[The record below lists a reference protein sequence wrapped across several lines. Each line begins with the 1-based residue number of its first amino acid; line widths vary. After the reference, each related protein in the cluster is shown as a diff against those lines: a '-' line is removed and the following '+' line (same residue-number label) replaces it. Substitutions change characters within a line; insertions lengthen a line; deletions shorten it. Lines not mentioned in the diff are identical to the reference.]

1 MYDNFASSDVR
12 TFIAIFLRMIIKTIY
27 ATYDC
32 WELAIFG
39 CVYGV
44 GAGEMW
50 GVVDD
55 DDEDDDGMW
64 RTTTRMQRSRHR
76 VEHWPARKHVCV
88 CAGSE
93 RFSTIAPEPPTSLPP
108 THTDPL
114 AAATRATAHPHW
126 SAALRPATVAD
137 RFPRNLRPP
146 PSKPTR
152 PYMHIILIVIVSV
165 IAVYFEGLPKKRKLI
180 IRRTKCIIP
189 YYYEH
194 ASHNAAGIKR
204 ASFWNSLLEVS
215 Y

>member
-1 MYDNFASSDVR
+1 MCDNFASSDVR
-12 TFIAIFLRMIIKTIY
+12 TFIAIFLRIIIKTIY

-32 WELAIFG
+32 WGRAIFG

-50 GVVDD
+50 GCRRRWRRRWRNVTDD
-55 DDEDDDGMW
+55 DANATITPPGRALAGEK
-64 RTTTRMQRSRHR
+64 TRVR
-76 VEHWPARKHVCV
+76 VCGQWA
-88 CAGSE
+88 
-93 RFSTIAPEPPTSLPP
+93 RFSAIAPEPPTSLPP

-126 SAALRPATVAD
+126 SVALRPATVAD

-165 IAVYFEGLPKKRKLI
+165 IAVYFEGLPKRRKLL
-180 IRRTKCIIP
+180 IRRIKCINRIIMNT
-189 YYYEH
+189 H
-194 ASHNAAGIKR
+194 RIM
-204 ASFWNSLLEVS
+204 LQV
-215 Y
+215 